1 MMISIA
7 GREIDEDDEQAEALL
22 MRAHERKI
30 RPLCLCRKPT
40 PSSRSPISA
49 SIIS

>member
-7 GREIDEDDEQAEALL
+7 GREIDEEDEQAEALL
-22 MRAHERKI
+22 KQAHERKS
-30 RPLCLCRKPT
+30 RPLCLCRSPIGNF
-40 PSSRSPISA
+40 RSPISA

>member
-22 MRAHERKI
+22 KRRTNRRSGRSASAGN
-30 RPLCLCRKPT
+30 PLR
-40 PSSRSPISA
+40 SSRSPISA